1 MKEGVL
7 VSRLLDTSTPREVRA
22 KKDQWLEE
30 PARKSVWFFDG
41 YSIHR
46 KCLMPLL
53 AFVLVLFL
61 APLIA
66 VHPLHAAETALDPP
80 VEGEV
85 FVERAFV
92 RSSPSNRA
100 KIVVKLSEGDVV
112 DIVAE
117 LIGEAKLPWYKV
129 RTDEGEGWMYGQFLR
144 RLDGDGPKGFAPS
157 PEESSAETPTPVAS
171 GSKAPSKSPAAEE
184 APLETSEK
192 ETVAFTFGGKDG
204 ASPDEDAGFILTEA
218 EGKGKSRDE
227 ALERAWTEAIR
238 HAVGMMIDAKTEV
251 TQSEISEKIIAHSR
265 GVVEKYEVLMA
276 DDGVKKK
283 GVYSIRIKAW
293 VRKETLRDGLE
304 YVAKQG
310 SVVSFSMS
318 DLKPA
323 EALDAK
329 ALEGKDAG
337 AATRKSKAEQ
347 ATELLNAFFAR
358 LRMDDFLGVRMVG
371 KLRPVENVPD
381 TFEIDVELRFNEKL
395 YREQLISEL
404 TRVLEQVSEKKR
416 RGYYRDPAALAAI
429 REIPNGREGNESAYL
444 QHAEN
449 SGENHVLVIDR
460 PDLFSYI
467 MYKLPEGVQFLP
479 PVPLDAARFLFTLLD
494 ESGVEIFG
502 TEEKAIAVKG
512 TLGNFY
518 FSNTKNNSFEIL
530 DIGSIFA
537 VTEKISYVR
546 DTRPGS
552 AKTFKFRILNNGDL
566 GRIVEIVKDMG
577 DVYYGISTKEGMG
590 WVLDRLLRDKIDVKY
605 LGGIGIFPSIL
616 VTDERKK
623 TTVECLKYTLPVSF
637 VVPREVLPL
646 VKSIRLD
653 RLR

>member
-1 MKEGVL
+1 
-7 VSRLLDTSTPREVRA
+7 
-22 KKDQWLEE
+22 
-30 PARKSVWFFDG
+30 
-41 YSIHR
+41 
-46 KCLMPLL
+46 MPLL

-66 VHPLHAAETALDPP
+66 VHPLHAAETPLDPP

-100 KIVVKLSEGDVV
+100 KVVTKLSEGDVV

-129 RTDEGEGWMYGQFLR
+129 RSDDGEGWVYGQFLR

-157 PEESSAETPTPVAS
+157 PETPAAATPTPVIS
-171 GSKAPSKSPAAEE
+171 SSKTPSKSPAAEE
-184 APLETSEK
+184 APLETPEK

-204 ASPDEDAGFILTEA
+204 ASMDEDAGFFLTEA

-238 HAVGMMIDAKTEV
+238 YAVGMMIDAKTEV

-371 KLRPVENVPD
+371 KLRPVENAPD

-395 YREQLISEL
+395 YREQLIPEL

-429 REIPNGREGNESAYL
+429 REIPNGRTASRSAYLEFAGLREGNEFL
-444 QHAEN
+444 
-449 SGENHVLVIDR
+449 LVDR
-460 PDLFSYI
+460 PELFSFMLYS
-467 MYKLPEGVQFLP
+467 LPEDIKVGYP
-479 PVPLDAARFLFTLLD
+479 PFIDVTRFVFTLLAEGGD
-494 ESGVEIFG
+494 DVFS
-502 TEEKAIAVKG
+502 TEEKKIPLGFLLERGVKKIGGPG
-512 TLGNFY
+512 TEFTVGNSY
-518 FSNTKNNSFEIL
+518 LLDANTSL
-530 DIGSIFA
+530 L
-537 VTEKISYVR
+537 TEK
-546 DTRPGS
+546 PGTTAS
-552 AKTFKFRILNNGDL
+552 GVMEMKRIDKGAFFK
-566 GRIVEIVKDMG
+566 VEERLTQGSVWLR
-577 DVYYGISTKEGMG
+577 ISTAQGNG
-590 WVLDRLLRDKIDVKY
+590 WELESILLKKSWATSSEMRAV
-605 LGGIGIFPSIL
+605 FPSLI

>member
-1 MKEGVL
+1 M
-7 VSRLLDTSTPREVRA
+7 SRLLDTSTPREVCA
-22 KKDQWLEE
+22 KKDLWQAEQ
-30 PARKSVWFFDG
+30 ARKSGRFFHG
-41 YSIHR
+41 FSILR
-46 KCLMPLL
+46 KSLMPLL

-61 APLIA
+61 SPLIA
-66 VHPLHAAETALDPP
+66 VHPLCAAETPLDPP

-100 KIVVKLSEGDVV
+100 KVVTKLSEGDVV

-129 RTDEGEGWMYGQFLR
+129 RTDEGEGWVYGQFLR
-144 RLDGDGPKGFAPS
+144 RLDGDGPKGIAPS
-157 PEESSAETPTPVAS
+157 PEESSAATPTPVVS

-238 HAVGMMIDAKTEV
+238 YAVGMMIDAKTEV

-276 DDGVKKK
+276 DDGVKQK

-323 EALDAK
+323 EPLDAK

-371 KLRPVENVPD
+371 KLRPVENAPD

-395 YREQLISEL
+395 YREQLIPEL
-404 TRVLEQVSEKKR
+404 TRVLEQVSEKNR

-429 REIPNGREGNESAYL
+429 REIPNGREGSESAYL
-444 QHAEN
+444 QYGYAEIFEPN
-449 SGENHVLVIDR
+449 EYLVIDR
-460 PDLFSYI
+460 PELFSF
-467 MYKLPEGVQFLP
+467 MVYKLPEGVRPSP
-479 PVPLDAARFLFTLLD
+479 PVPLDAARFVFTLLD
-494 ESGVEIFG
+494 KSGGEIFS
-502 TEEKAIAVKG
+502 TEEKKIAVRG
-512 TLGNFY
+512 TLSTNLPNI
-518 FSNTKNNSFEIL
+518 SEDLNL
-530 DIGSIFA
+530 GSTFIM
-537 VTEKISYVR
+537 TEKFSYVR
-546 DTRPGS
+546 AARPGS
-552 AKTFKFRILNNGDL
+552 AKAFEFRTLNSGDL
-566 GRIVEIVKDMG
+566 VRVIEIVKDG
-577 DVYYGISTKEGMG
+577 EDVFYGFSTKEGMG
-590 WVLDRLLRDKIDVKY
+590 WVLKGLFRNKITDVKH
-605 LGGIGIFPSIL
+605 LEVVSIFPSIL

>member
-1 MKEGVL
+1 M
-7 VSRLLDTSTPREVRA
+7 SRLLDTSTPREVRA
-22 KKDQWLEE
+22 KKDQWQEE
-30 PARKSVWFFDG
+30 PARKSGWFFDC

-100 KIVVKLSEGDVV
+100 KVVTKLSEGDVV

-129 RTDEGEGWMYGQFLR
+129 RTDEGEGWVYGQFLR

-157 PEESSAETPTPVAS
+157 PEESSAATPTPVVS

-184 APLETSEK
+184 APLETPEK

-347 ATELLNAFFAR
+347 ATELLNAFYAR

-371 KLRPVENVPD
+371 KLRPVENAPD

-395 YREQLISEL
+395 YREQLIPEL

-416 RGYYRDPAALAAI
+416 RGYYRDPAALAAL
-429 REIPNGREGNESAYL
+429 REIPNGRTASRSAYLEFAGSREGNEFL
-444 QHAEN
+444 
-449 SGENHVLVIDR
+449 LVDR
-460 PDLFSYI
+460 PELFSFMLYS
-467 MYKLPEGVQFLP
+467 LPEDIKLESSHFTEMT
-479 PVPLDAARFLFTLLD
+479 RFVFTLLAEGGD
-494 ESGVEIFG
+494 DVFS
-502 TEEKAIAVKG
+502 TEEKEISVRSFFERERDVGLATKLAVGDSYLLEANTSLLNAKPGTSAGTKQIDKG
-512 TLGNFY
+512 TIFKVEERL
-518 FSNTKNNSFEIL
+518 TKGTVWL
-530 DIGSIFA
+530 R
-537 VTEKISYVR
+537 IS
-546 DTRPGS
+546 S
-552 AKTFKFRILNNGDL
+552 AQGDGWEL
-566 GRIVEIVKDMG
+566 ESTLLRKSRVVSS
-577 DVYYGISTKEGMG
+577 GIS
-590 WVLDRLLRDKIDVKY
+590 RAFY
-605 LGGIGIFPSIL
+605 PSLI

>member
-7 VSRLLDTSTPREVRA
+7 VSRLLDTSTPREVCA

-30 PARKSVWFFDG
+30 PARKSGWFFDC
-41 YSIHR
+41 YSNHR
-46 KCLMPLL
+46 KYLMPFL
-53 AFVLVLFL
+53 AFVLMLFL

-66 VHPLHAAETALDPP
+66 VHPLHAAETPLDPP

-92 RSSPSNRA
+92 RTSPSNRA
-100 KIVVKLSEGDVV
+100 KVVVKLSEGDVV
-112 DIVAE
+112 DIIAE
-117 LIGEAKLPWYKV
+117 LTGEAKLPWYKV
-129 RTDEGEGWMYGQFLR
+129 RTDEGDGWVYGQFLR

-171 GSKAPSKSPAAEE
+171 GFKAPSKSPAAEE

-192 ETVAFTFGGKDG
+192 ETDAFTFGGKDG

-276 DDGVKKK
+276 DDGVKQK

-323 EALDAK
+323 EPLDAK

-347 ATELLNAFFAR
+347 ATELLNAFYAR

-371 KLRPVENVPD
+371 KLRPVENAPD

-395 YREQLISEL
+395 YREQLIPEL

-416 RGYYRDPAALAAI
+416 RGYYRDPAALAAL
-429 REIPNGREGNESAYL
+429 REIPNGRVGSESAFL
-444 QHAEN
+444 QHAEKIK
-449 SGENHVLVIDR
+449 ENEYLVIDR
-460 PDLFSYI
+460 PDLFSY
-467 MYKLPEGVQFLP
+467 MVYKLPEGVQPELP
-479 PVPLDAARFLFTLLD
+479 LTLDNVLFLFTLLD
-494 ESGVEIFG
+494 EGGNALYS
-502 TEEKAIAVKG
+502 TEEKMIAVMGVLIPRQDAGHNVVEDIILGDEFVITESTNAVRETRPDARDRTRYKSIKKG
-512 TLGNFY
+512 ELVRVD
-518 FSNTKNNSFEIL
+518 EIL
-530 DIGSIFA
+530 KDSGNLYY
-537 VTEKISYVR
+537 KISSR
-546 DTRPGS
+546 
-552 AKTFKFRILNNGDL
+552 
-566 GRIVEIVKDMG
+566 
-577 DVYYGISTKEGMG
+577 EGTG
-590 WVLDRLLRDKIDVKY
+590 WVLDGLLREKARKAKAT
-605 LGGIGIFPSIL
+605 GFGSFFPSVI
-616 VTDERKK
+616 VVDENNK
-623 TTVECLKYTLPVSF
+623 TKVECLKYTLPVSF

-646 VKSIRLD
+646 VKSISLD